1 MPAAV
6 PEFEL
11 TGWLQTA
18 MANVRARSFYS
29 FLFFIVWNVC
39 RAMGVY

>member
-11 TGWLQTA
+11 TAWIQRLQTA
-18 MANVRARSFYS
+18 MTNVRERSFYS
-29 FLFFIVWNVC
+29 FLFFIVWNV
-39 RAMGVY
+39 